1 MIYMMFMMCMLM
13 DRILVFV
20 KLCFTGFAEQYYI
33 VYMFERLELCMF
45 TNMIPVI
52 VKVCLMHLE
61 SNIVVFTYI

>member
-45 TNMIPVI
+45 TNLIPVI
-52 VKVCLMHLE
+52 VKG
-61 SNIVVFTYI
+61 